1 MMIGRFSVI
10 SFQKVL
16 NLLKICS
23 KLSVQDVSVFKTC
36 ITQLFTRTWIKQ
48 MYTKTS
54 ALTSGLGANPTN
66 MMVIC
71 KKYIKRPNKE
81 SRNYKKE
88 VS

>member
-36 ITQLFTRTWIKQ
+36 ITQLFTRT
-48 MYTKTS
+48 
-54 ALTSGLGANPTN
+54 
-66 MMVIC
+66 
-71 KKYIKRPNKE
+71 
-81 SRNYKKE
+81 
-88 VS
+88 